1 MPLAALLF
9 AWMARPAVAAEY
21 LLEGISC
28 IKSGLCTP
36 CDLIQVG
43 VNGTEMMLGF
53 SGVAVLGAFLYGGIL
68 WMTSYGNSKKVDSG
82 KSAIKAAVIGMAI
95 IFLSYS
101 IVQLVWQAFI
111 TDKEF
116 RTEFGCKE
124 YSLPVRD
131 PQKNLPVAEDQAVQ
145 DPRFPVSPQ
154 EPLLMENCGGE
165 GEPACQDECWQ
176 YCWEEENMG
185 GEAITQDGLPYCR
198 CKPGL

>member
-1 MPLAALLF
+1 MKKTLLTSIPLAALLF
-9 AWMARPAVAAEY
+9 AWLARPAVAAEN

-43 VNGTEMMLGF
+43 VNGTEMILGF

-95 IFLSYS
+95 VFLSYF

-116 RTEFGCKE
+116 KTEFGCKE

-131 PQKNLPVAEDQAVQ
+131 PQKNLPVADDQAVQ
-145 DPRFPVSPQ
+145 GGSNQAKPEEDFDLSNTPRDIDDEEPILTPKEKDDFDVPQ
-154 EPLLMENCGGE
+154 AVVVPL
-165 GEPACQDECWQ
+165 D
-176 YCWEEENMG
+176 
-185 GEAITQDGLPYCR
+185 
-198 CKPGL
+198 

>member
-1 MPLAALLF
+1 
-9 AWMARPAVAAEY
+9 
-21 LLEGISC
+21 
-28 IKSGLCTP
+28 
-36 CDLIQVG
+36 
-43 VNGTEMMLGF
+43 
-53 SGVAVLGAFLYGGIL
+53 
-68 WMTSYGNSKKVDSG
+68 MTSYGNSKKVDGG

-145 DPRFPVSPQ
+145 DSNNQAKPEEDFDLSKTPRDIDDEEPIFDPKENDDSDVPQ
-154 EPLLMENCGGE
+154 AVVVPL
-165 GEPACQDECWQ
+165 D
-176 YCWEEENMG
+176 
-185 GEAITQDGLPYCR
+185 
-198 CKPGL
+198 